1 MADNIR
7 TNYSEIKGLLQA
19 YKETVNEKQR
29 KQLQNVIVLAC
40 MPLVKRIAR
49 GLARRSTDPI
59 EDIIQVG
66 SVGLVKAIHFY
77 NPDVSENFRTYA
89 TYLITGEIRHY
100 LRDKAAM
107 IKAPREIYELSY
119 RVNLL
124 ISKLRDT
131 DGKEPTLDVLASELD
146 VPVKRVKEVFD
157 IDRRKQTVSLDQA
170 ANSIGDTSFSLF
182 DKIADDN
189 YYNLEK
195 FQEDKIIIADAVN
208 RLDDQLKEVIKLFFY
223 EDLSQTQISA
233 KLNISQMQVSRRLK
247 KALKVL
253 FGILVPNYK
262 DELNINESMIKN
274 E

>member
-1 MADNIR
+1 MAESSKI
-7 TNYSEIKGLLQA
+7 NYTEIKSLLQI
-19 YKETVNEKQR
+19 YKATVDEKKK
-29 KQLQNVIVLAC
+29 KQLQNLIVLAC
-40 MPLVKRIAR
+40 MPLVKRISR
-49 GLARRSTDPI
+49 GLARRSTDPV

-100 LRDKAAM
+100 LRDKATM

-119 RVNLL
+119 RVNML
-124 ISKLRDT
+124 ISKLRDNE
-131 DGKEPTLDVLASELD
+131 GNEPTLDALADELA

-157 IDRRKQTVSLDQA
+157 IDRRKQTISLDQA
-170 ANSIGDTSFSLF
+170 IMTTGDNGFSLF

-195 FQEDKIIIADAVN
+195 FQEDKIVINDAIN
-208 RLDDQLKEVIKLFFY
+208 RLDKHLKEVIKLFFY
-223 EDLSQTQISA
+223 EDLSQTQIA
-233 KLNISQMQVSRRLK
+233 EILNISQMQVSRRLK
-247 KALKVL
+247 KAQKKLL
-253 FGILVPNYK
+253 EFLAPNYT
-262 DELNINESMIKN
+262 DEITLKESLIRD

>member
-1 MADNIR
+1 MADNTKI
-7 TNYSEIKGLLQA
+7 NYSEIKSWLQA
-19 YKETVNEKQR
+19 YKETVDERKR
-29 KQLQNVIVLAC
+29 KQLQNVIVLSC

-49 GLARRSTDPI
+49 GLARRSTDPV

-77 NPDVSENFRTYA
+77 NPDVSDNFRTYA

-119 RVNLL
+119 RVNML

-131 DGKEPTLDVLASELD
+131 EGNEPTIDALATELS

-170 ANSIGDTSFSLF
+170 ANSLSDTSFSLF

-195 FQEDKIIIADAVN
+195 FQEDKIIISDAVN
-208 RLDDQLKEVIKLFFY
+208 SLDEQLKEVIQLFFY
-223 EDLSQTQISA
+223 EDMSQTQIA
-233 KLNISQMQVSRRLK
+233 LRLNISQMQVSRRLK
-247 KALKVL
+247 KALRIL
-253 FGILVPNYK
+253 FGVLAPNYK
-262 DELNINESMIKN
+262 DELNFNESIIKK
-274 E
+274 

>member
-1 MADNIR
+1 MADNGK
-7 TNYSEIKGLLQA
+7 TNYSEIKALLQA
-19 YKETVNEKQR
+19 YKGAVDEKQKR
-29 KQLQNVIVLAC
+29 QLQNVIVLAC

-49 GLARRSTDPI
+49 GLARRSTDPV

-77 NPDVSENFRTYA
+77 NPEVSENFRTYA

-119 RVNLL
+119 RVNML
-124 ISKLRDT
+124 ISKLRDPE
-131 DGKEPTLDVLASELD
+131 GNEPTPDALANELD

-170 ANSIGDTSFSLF
+170 ANALGDVSFSLF

-189 YYNLEK
+189 YYNLEQ
-195 FQEDKIIIADAVN
+195 FQEDKIIISDAVN
-208 RLDDQLKEVIKLFFY
+208 TLDDNLKEVIELFFY
-223 EDLSQTQISA
+223 EDLSQTQISTR
-233 KLNISQMQVSRRLK
+233 LHISQMQVSRRLK
-247 KALKVL
+247 KALKIL
-253 FGILVPNYK
+253 FGVLAPNYK
-262 DELNINESMIKN
+262 DELHLDESII
-274 E
+274 

>member
-1 MADNIR
+1 MADSSKI
-7 TNYSEIKGLLQA
+7 NYAEIKSLLQIF
-19 YKETVNEKQR
+19 KSTVDEKKR
-29 KQLQNVIVLAC
+29 KQLQNIIVLAC

-49 GLARRSTDPI
+49 GLARRSTDPV

-100 LRDKAAM
+100 LRDKATM

-119 RVNLL
+119 RVNML
-124 ISKLRDT
+124 ISKLRDNE
-131 DGKEPTLDVLASELD
+131 GNEPSLDALADELD

-157 IDRRKQTVSLDQA
+157 IDRRKQTISLDQA
-170 ANSIGDTSFSLF
+170 IMNSNDNGFSLF

-195 FQEDKIIIADAVN
+195 FQEDKIIINDAVN
-208 RLDDQLKEVIKLFFY
+208 RLDTQLKEVIKLFFY
-223 EDLSQTQISA
+223 EDLSQTQISGI
-233 KLNISQMQVSRRLK
+233 LNISQMQVSRRLK
-247 KALKVL
+247 KAQKQLL
-253 FGILVPNYK
+253 ELLAPNYK
-262 DELNINESMIKN
+262 DEITLKESLIKD

>member
-1 MADNIR
+1 MADSSKI
-7 TNYSEIKGLLQA
+7 NYAEIKSLLQIF
-19 YKETVNEKQR
+19 KSTVEEKKR
-29 KQLQNVIVLAC
+29 KQLQNIIVLAC

-49 GLARRSTDPI
+49 GLARRSTDPV

-100 LRDKAAM
+100 LRDKATM

-119 RVNLL
+119 RVNML
-124 ISKLRDT
+124 ISKLRDNE
-131 DGKEPTLDVLASELD
+131 GNEPSIDALADELD

-157 IDRRKQTVSLDQA
+157 IDRRKQTISLDQA
-170 ANSIGDTSFSLF
+170 IINSNDNGFSLF

-195 FQEDKIIIADAVN
+195 FQEDKIIINDAVN
-208 RLDDQLKEVIKLFFY
+208 KLDKQLKEVIKLFFY
-223 EDLSQTQISA
+223 DDLSQTQISGI
-233 KLNISQMQVSRRLK
+233 LNISQMQVSRRLK
-247 KALKVL
+247 KAQKQLL
-253 FGILVPNYK
+253 ELLAPNYK
-262 DELNINESMIKN
+262 DEITLKESLIRD